1 MNLKKLSFRTDINAL
16 RAFCVL
22 SVIFYHSNYFKI
34 QNGYL
39 GVDIFFVISG
49 YLIGYKIMYDLYL
62 KDFSFKKFYAG
73 RVRRLAPAFSLTL
86 FLSIIFF
93 ILFFFPNDI
102 FNYKNSLGASA
113 LYLSNIYFWTNT
125 NYFFE
130 STSTQLLSHTWSLSL
145 EEQFYLL
152 LPIGLFIVF
161 KYFKKYLK
169 IFLIALTFISFGLFI
184 SPEPFVAMTKFYLL
198 PARLFQF
205 LLGVIVA
212 HLHLTSSNHNSFF
225 YPKIKT
231 LVSITLITLIFFPIQ
246 LINKEYHL
254 ISITIFA
261 ALYLLFLDQKKFF
274 NSKVL
279 GIIGFSSYSIYL
291 IHYLFFAVDNYLNL
305 YVVLGIEQYFI
316 DILLILLSVLTGFI
330 MYKYFENPIRSN
342 KNISNKSIILFT
354 IYSTAIILIVSST
367 SLIDK
372 LVEKPFENV
381 NILTERNPTDLG
393 LICVITED
401 TVVNESDCI
410 KDYDTQKS
418 NYLIIG
424 DSIANTL
431 FWGIKDNISENQ
443 TISMFSITECVT
455 LVTDYGPFLTNKREK
470 KCIPNWNKIK
480 NVIDEYRFDKILVA
494 YDYADIYLDENLK
507 ELFLTELIKLNKT
520 NNVVV
525 IGQPV
530 YWDNYIERSIYL
542 DIKQNNQNV
551 KPYTDKRLNTFLT
564 FNLEKEYKFLIE
576 NLNIRYF
583 SLVNIFCRDNFC
595 SRYEKES
602 NNFYVNF
609 VDRIHLSFPGSKLVG
624 KEIVKLFAQ

>member
-212 HLHLTSSNHNSFF
+212 HLHLTSSNHISFF

-330 MYKYFENPIRSN
+330 M
-342 KNISNKSIILFT
+342 
-354 IYSTAIILIVSST
+354 
-367 SLIDK
+367 
-372 LVEKPFENV
+372 
-381 NILTERNPTDLG
+381 
-393 LICVITED
+393 
-401 TVVNESDCI
+401 
-410 KDYDTQKS
+410 
-418 NYLIIG
+418 
-424 DSIANTL
+424 
-431 FWGIKDNISENQ
+431 
-443 TISMFSITECVT
+443 
-455 LVTDYGPFLTNKREK
+455 
-470 KCIPNWNKIK
+470 
-480 NVIDEYRFDKILVA
+480 
-494 YDYADIYLDENLK
+494 
-507 ELFLTELIKLNKT
+507 
-520 NNVVV
+520 
-525 IGQPV
+525 
-530 YWDNYIERSIYL
+530 
-542 DIKQNNQNV
+542 
-551 KPYTDKRLNTFLT
+551 
-564 FNLEKEYKFLIE
+564 
-576 NLNIRYF
+576 
-583 SLVNIFCRDNFC
+583 
-595 SRYEKES
+595 
-602 NNFYVNF
+602 
-609 VDRIHLSFPGSKLVG
+609 
-624 KEIVKLFAQ
+624 